1 MNTNNT
7 TGVPWKNNKNE
18 SQKGEEKRDHLIFLI
33 CLLLAAGFWFL
44 IKLSD
49 DYSVSYRMKIKYAH
63 VPAGKLITALNDSS
77 ATVHFKSNGY
87 NLVDLLLHGTLD
99 SLVVDLSESDVRK
112 GSGNEYTINTANLR
126 ENTAQVL
133 GVNDR
138 DLEFAKPELRFSMEH
153 LHKKRLKLSAQ
164 LNLSFKSQF
173 RLFDYKIVPAFIT
186 VYGSQQILDTLKT
199 LITATIHLANLESDQ
214 KVQVD
219 IQNPYPRM
227 LKVLPPEVSVY
238 LDVEKYTEQQLHVPI
253 DVSGIHPEI
262 RSFPTTATVNFN
274 VFIRDYEKIHVSQF
288 KLIPNVKN
296 INLRQVKTLR
306 LELVSSPK
314 EISNIRIVPPEV
326 EFIIVN

>member
-1 MNTNNT
+1 MNDSTKI
-7 TGVPWKNNKNE
+7 PWKSNRNK
-18 SQKGEEKRDHLIFLI
+18 SQKEERKGDHLIFII

-49 DYSVSYRMKIKYAH
+49 DYSVSYRMKIKYTH
-63 VPAGKLITALNDSS
+63 VPAGKLITALSDSI
-77 ATVHFKSNGY
+77 ATVHFKSTGY

-99 SLVVDLSESDVRK
+99 SLVIDLRESDIRK
-112 GSGNEYTINTANLR
+112 ENGNEYAINTASLQD
-126 ENTAQVL
+126 NTAQVL

-153 LHKKRLKLSAQ
+153 LHRKRLKLSAK

-173 RLFDYKIVPAFIT
+173 RLYGYKIIPSFVT

-199 LITATIHLANLESDQ
+199 LSTATIQRSNLESDQ
-214 KVQVD
+214 KVLVN

-227 LKVLPPEVSVY
+227 LKLLPPKVSVY
-238 LDVEKYTEQQLHVPI
+238 LNVEKYTEQQLQIPI
-253 DVSGIHPEI
+253 DVSGVHPEI

-274 VFIRDYEKIHVSQF
+274 VFIRDYEKVHASQF

-296 INLRQVKTLR
+296 IKLRKVKTLR

-314 EISNIRIVPPEV
+314 EISNIRIIPPEV